1 MSVRTPD
8 AEAACKAMTAGAAGG
23 LLATVAMTSFQA
35 AWSSVAAHPPVHG
48 TPESQKDPRDEPATA
63 KAADIISRRVTGK
76 NLSATAKHVGGAAI
90 HYAFGAAAGAL
101 YGYFAAISPATRA
114 GRGLCWGAAVW
125 AIGDKIAVPAAGLSK
140 KSTDYPLSNH
150 LYGFA
155 AHCVYGLALYE
166 ATRRI
171 QQRL

>member
-1 MSVRTPD
+1 
-8 AEAACKAMTAGAAGG
+8 MTAGAVGG

-35 AWSSVAAHPPVHG
+35 AWSGIAAHPPVHG
-48 TPESQKDPRDEPATA
+48 TPESQKDHRDEPATA
-63 KAADIISRRVTGK
+63 KAADIISNRVTGK
-76 NLSATAKHVGGAAI
+76 HLSERGKHIGGAAV

-101 YGYFAAISPATRA
+101 YGYFAEISPATRA

-125 AIGDKIAVPAAGLSK
+125 AIGDELAVPASGLSK
-140 KSTDYPLSNH
+140 KPTDYPLSNH
-150 LYGFA
+150 LYGLA
-155 AHCVYGLALYE
+155 AHCVYGLALFE

>member
-1 MSVRTPD
+1 
-8 AEAACKAMTAGAAGG
+8 MTAGAAGG
-23 LLATVAMTSFQA
+23 LLATIAMTSFQA
-35 AWSSVAAHPPVHG
+35 AWSGVAAHPPVHG

-63 KAADIISRRVTGK
+63 KAAELISERVAGKRLSSTGK
-76 NLSATAKHVGGAAI
+76 HIGGAAL

-101 YGYFAAISPATRA
+101 YAYLNELSPIARA
-114 GRGLCWGAAVW
+114 GRGVGWGATVW
-125 AIGDKIAVPAAGLSK
+125 ALGDQLAVPASGLSK
-140 KSTDYPLSNH
+140 KPTEYPLSNH